1 MTKPIKSLNLFCL
14 PVTFYVNKTNVII
27 SDLQNLKINNNGEL

>member
-14 PVTFYVNKTNVII
+14 PVTFYVNKTNFYFQ
-27 SDLQNLKINNNGEL
+27 LAEF